1 MESDKILARA
11 EDALR
16 RHGGTP
22 RLLDRAQKRRRAAGR
37 GKALRILTLA
47 GALAAGV
54 PFWGLAIGPI
64 GMTGFLLALLFFA
77 VAAVL
82 LAIFPRGDE
91 IIAAEGLPTTQLA
104 LLPLRTEEWL
114 ASQRRALPA
123 PAQQLIDG
131 IGVRLET
138 LAPQLQGLNDK
149 EPAALE
155 IRRLI
160 ADELP
165 ELVNGY
171 ARVPLHLRAAQTN
184 GLTPDRQLVEGL
196 GVVESELARMSNQLA
211 SGDLNRL
218 ATQGRYLELKYQGDA
233 D

>member
-1 MESDKILARA
+1 M
-11 EDALR
+11 
-16 RHGGTP
+16 
-22 RLLDRAQKRRRAAGR
+22 
-37 GKALRILTLA
+37 
-47 GALAAGV
+47 
-54 PFWGLAIGPI
+54 
-64 GMTGFLLALLFFA
+64 
-77 VAAVL
+77 
-82 LAIFPRGDE
+82 
-91 IIAAEGLPTTQLA
+91 
-104 LLPLRTEEWL
+104 
-114 ASQRRALPA
+114 
-123 PAQQLIDG
+123 
-131 IGVRLET
+131 RLET